1 MLPILGED
9 TRGLRMSHP
18 TRQFIM
24 LLATLAIC
32 SCAYGSAGSP
42 IDAQTSGRQII
53 TSEEIARSGLD
64 NAWDLLRKRA
74 LGYDFSE
81 DRYGRPRAIR
91 TRRGR
96 TSISVRDGDAPLV
109 LIDGA
114 RIIDI
119 ATLRDLSTDAIDSI
133 ELLNGISGTVSQGT
147 NASAGVIY
155 IHTRE
160 ASVPH

>member
-1 MLPILGED
+1 V
-9 TRGLRMSHP
+9 THP
-18 TRQFIM
+18 LMNLTTWIAA
-24 LLATLAIC
+24 LSL
-32 SCAYGSAGSP
+32 CACAHSTAANPREASAPGK
-42 IDAQTSGRQII
+42 QII
-53 TSEEIARSGLD
+53 TADEIAKSGLN

-109 LIDGA
+109 IIDGA
-114 RIIDI
+114 RVTDVG
-119 ATLRDLSTDAIDSI
+119 ALRDLSTDAIDSI
-133 ELLNGISGTVSQGT
+133 ELLNGISGTASQGT

-160 ASVPH
+160 ASVPRAI

>member
-1 MLPILGED
+1 MTHPIMRV
-9 TRGLRMSHP
+9 T
-18 TRQFIM
+18 IWI
-24 LLATLAIC
+24 AVAIC
-32 SCAYGSAGSP
+32 GCAHPS
-42 IDAQTSGRQII
+42 SGPPLDRRIPGDQVI
-53 TSEEIARSGLD
+53 TSDEIARSGLN

-96 TSISVRDGDAPLV
+96 TSLSLKDGDAPMV
-109 LIDGA
+109 IIDGA
-114 RIIDI
+114 RITDV
-119 ATLRDLSTDAIDSI
+119 AALRDLSTDAIDSV
-133 ELLNGISGTVSQGT
+133 ELLNGISGTASQGT

-160 ASVPH
+160 ASVPRG

>member
-1 MLPILGED
+1 M
-9 TRGLRMSHP
+9 TRP
-18 TRQFIM
+18 TMHLTVWITAFF
-24 LLATLAIC
+24 L
-32 SCAYGSAGSP
+32 CACVHAPVSAPPDRRIAGN
-42 IDAQTSGRQII
+42 QVI
-53 TSEEIARSGLD
+53 TSDEIARSGLN

-96 TSISVRDGDAPLV
+96 TSMSIRDGDSPLV
-109 LIDGA
+109 IIDGA
-114 RIIDI
+114 RIIDL
-119 ATLRDLSTDAIDSI
+119 ATLRDLSTDAIDSV
-133 ELLNGISGTVSQGT
+133 ELLNGISGTASQGT

-160 ASVPH
+160 ASVPRE

>member
-1 MLPILGED
+1 M
-9 TRGLRMSHP
+9 TRP
-18 TRQFIM
+18 TMHLTVWIAAFF
-24 LLATLAIC
+24 L
-32 SCAYGSAGSP
+32 CACAHSPASAPPDHRIAGT
-42 IDAQTSGRQII
+42 QVI
-53 TSEEIARSGLD
+53 TSDEIARSGLN

-96 TSISVRDGDAPLV
+96 TSMSIRDGDSPLV
-109 LIDGA
+109 IIDGA
-114 RIIDI
+114 RIIDL
-119 ATLRDLSTDAIDSI
+119 ATLRDLSTDAIDSV
-133 ELLNGISGTVSQGT
+133 ELLNGISGTASQGT

-160 ASVPH
+160 ASVPRG